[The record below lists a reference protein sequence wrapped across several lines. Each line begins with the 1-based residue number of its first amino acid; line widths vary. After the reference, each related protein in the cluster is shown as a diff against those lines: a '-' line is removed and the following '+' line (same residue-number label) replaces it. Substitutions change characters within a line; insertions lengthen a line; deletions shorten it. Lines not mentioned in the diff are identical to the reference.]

1 MFSQS
6 PLCCLRKPWICFF
19 IWLEDTNLYSSCS
32 SSDSLSVVPSPSRP
46 ALTLFHNLRVDV
58 VDVGESMSTMSA
70 NRRRRC
76 RFWGYSCELFAGHV
90 LQKLSF
96 LRIFAWQNKD
106 DQFGNHF
113 NVSSAISWPLIS
125 FRVKF
130 AIFTIHI
137 IHKRLCCQLST
148 FIITLFHPVLFHI
161 THGDGWG
168 LVLIN
173 SAAPRLLAHSC
184 WGVSPIQVLVSHPYT
199 QRHLTHTPNG
209 VSLIELSMFYAW
221 KSETITIC
229 VAFVGNWAQS
239 SHFVFPNVCTVR
251 MSFHAPSA

>member
-1 MFSQS
+1 MWAHRNN
-6 PLCCLRKPWICFF
+6 PLRCDANSFVLITQNHLPWICFF

-32 SSDSLSVVPSPSRP
+32 SSDSLSVVSSPSRP
-46 ALTLFHNLRVDV
+46 ALTLFHNLRVNV

-76 RFWGYSCELFAGHV
+76 RFWGYSCELFADHV
-90 LQKLSF
+90 LQKLSL

-161 THGDGWG
+161 THGGGWG

-199 QRHLTHTPNG
+199 QRHLTHTPNDTSPIHPTG
-209 VSLIELSMFYAW
+209 
-221 KSETITIC
+221 
-229 VAFVGNWAQS
+229 
-239 SHFVFPNVCTVR
+239 SH
-251 MSFHAPSA
+251 S